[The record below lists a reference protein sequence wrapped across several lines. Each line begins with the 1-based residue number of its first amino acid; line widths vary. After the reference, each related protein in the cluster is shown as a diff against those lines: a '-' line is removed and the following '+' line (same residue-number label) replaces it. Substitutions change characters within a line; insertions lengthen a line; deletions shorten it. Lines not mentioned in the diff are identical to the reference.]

1 MVSLL
6 QLLQLQKLNKLLN
19 IKHSIAGAVFVVA
32 LAFSNPAYADDN
44 PIQGMIKFKN
54 LIEALKSVDIQYEVN
69 RIIQYNLENYGR
81 QKVYEKRIKD
91 AEKNI

>member
-1 MVSLL
+1 M
-6 QLLQLQKLNKLLN
+6 NKLLN
-19 IKHSIAGAVFVVA
+19 IKHSIAGAVFMIA
-32 LAFSNPAYADDN
+32 LAFSNPAHADDN

-54 LIEALKSVDIQYEVN
+54 LIEALKTVDLQYEVN